1 MRTSEWPKLRNCRKV
16 QVPTIKQ
23 NRSPTLQRA
32 GSQRDAITSV
42 FQMLL
47 GRGLVNVLTKVEAVG
62 DLSRVALRIA
72 TTPRDVLAT
81 YRNYLWRCAL
91 STVDYRSLVRD
102 AAYPLVVWPAHDKYG
117 DMTWQ
122 EVIIVCMLVREFQPK
137 RIFEIGTFMG
147 KTTYHLAANSG
158 DDARIFT
165 LDLPETEFSQALAE
179 IPYDQELLREGNRQ
193 EVGYYYK
200 KSPFRD
206 KVTQLFA
213 DSATFDENPYADS
226 MDMVFV
232 DADHSYASVLSDTK
246 KAFRMIAKGASGNVI
261 LWHDLRPHS
270 AVERAMVELC
280 DRSKTFH
287 IKDTALGIYLS

>member
-1 MRTSEWPKLRNCRKV
+1 
-16 QVPTIKQ
+16 
-23 NRSPTLQRA
+23 
-32 GSQRDAITSV
+32 
-42 FQMLL
+42 
-47 GRGLVNVLTKVEAVG
+47 VNVLTKLEAVG
-62 DLSRVALRIA
+62 DLSRMALRMA
-72 TTPRDVLAT
+72 TSPRDVLAT
-81 YRNYLWRCAL
+81 YRTSLWRG
-91 STVDYRSLVRD
+91 SVPTVDHRSLMKDV
-102 AAYPLVVWPAHDKYG
+102 AYPLVVFPADDKYG

-122 EVIIVCMLVREFQPK
+122 EVVIVCLLVRQFQPK

-165 LDLPETEFSQALAE
+165 LDLPETEFSQAIAE
-179 IPYDQELLREGNRQ
+179 IPYDQELLREGKRQ

-200 KSPFRD
+200 RSPFRD

-213 DSATFDENPYADS
+213 NSATFDESPYAES

-246 KAFRMIAKGASGNVI
+246 KAFRMIPKGASGKVI

-287 IKDTALGIYLS
+287 IKDTALGVYVSQ

>member
-1 MRTSEWPKLRNCRKV
+1 
-16 QVPTIKQ
+16 
-23 NRSPTLQRA
+23 
-32 GSQRDAITSV
+32 
-42 FQMLL
+42 MLL

>member
-1 MRTSEWPKLRNCRKV
+1 MFPTARIVGIRVRTSEWPKLRNCRKV

-193 EVGYYYK
+193 E
-200 KSPFRD
+200 
-206 KVTQLFA
+206 
-213 DSATFDENPYADS
+213 
-226 MDMVFV
+226 
-232 DADHSYASVLSDTK
+232 
-246 KAFRMIAKGASGNVI
+246 
-261 LWHDLRPHS
+261 
-270 AVERAMVELC
+270 
-280 DRSKTFH
+280 
-287 IKDTALGIYLS
+287 